1 MQPQENP
8 ARVLLGLHGN
18 STEGFFLKNL
28 YCLECIS
35 ATMVFLK
42 PFYYAIKSLLLGT
55 KCVFKHRD
63 LQMLMGRGGETK
75 LQVRGNLKYLI

>member
-8 ARVLLGLHGN
+8 ARVLLGLHGD
-18 STEGFFLKNL
+18 STEGFCLKNL
-28 YCLECIS
+28 YCLECRS

-63 LQMLMGRGGETK
+63 LQMFS
-75 LQVRGNLKYLI
+75 LKWVEVERQNFK